1 MFWGP
6 PDPLNPSGMR
16 SGFVIK
22 ALGWDLRALSSI
34 FGFATELL
42 CSQGQVI

>member
-1 MFWGP
+1 MFWEQ
-6 PDPLNPSGMR
+6 PDPLNPSGVR

-22 ALGWDLRALSSI
+22 ALGWDLGALRSI